1 MKLADVSIQRPIFTT
16 MVMCA
21 LVVLGLFSFSKLGVD
36 LFPNI
41 DFPIVVINTT
51 LRGASP
57 EEIETSV
64 TKPIEEAVNTISG
77 IEELRS
83 TSYEGLSQVVVTF
96 KLEKAIDV
104 GSQEV
109 RDAVNRVIKEFPQGT
124 EQPVIQKLDV
134 GAAPIMS
141 IAVTGDLPIRDLTE
155 IAKKKIK
162 EPLETIYG
170 VGKVSMV
177 GGREREIH
185 VVINPMKLGALKLSI
200 NQVKDALK
208 EQNVEV
214 PGGRVDRGSE
224 EWILR
229 TMGRIT
235 NPKDFEDIIITNVKG
250 VPVRIRD
257 VGRVEDTGE
266 EARTMARWEN
276 QPAVSLVVQ
285 KQSGMNTV
293 ETIDRVKE
301 QLDVIRTFL
310 PPTIKASIVR
320 DQSEFI
326 LSSVRTVEEH
336 LILGAILASLAVLFF
351 IGDWR
356 STLIASVA
364 IPTSIIATFIL
375 MDLAHFTL
383 NNMTLLAL
391 ALAVGVVIDDA
402 IVVLENITRHIEEEK
417 IPALKAAHI
426 GTQEIGLAVMA
437 TTLSLIIIFLPMA
450 YMEGIIG
457 RFLRSYGLTVAFA
470 IGVSLF
476 VAFTLTPMLCSRF
489 LHVEEGTKKNWLQL
503 WVDQFNDY
511 LKEHYGNL
519 VIWALAHRKTVVAI
533 AGVTIL
539 STGYF
544 LAATEKDFLPADD
557 ASEYE
562 VHIKAPEGTSLSAT
576 DAILKQVETEVR
588 RLPGV
593 DSLMASIGEVEGTG
607 VNEGLIY
614 VRLKPYNQRKHT
626 QFDLMAMT
634 RKALAKYRGLR
645 TAVTQVSLISGSGF
659 TSYDFNYVLAGPD
672 LKQLGDYVS
681 AMVAALKKI
690 PGFVDI
696 DTNSEFAK
704 PELQVKIDRNR
715 AQDLGVK
722 IEDIAFSLRTM
733 VGGEE
738 DITKYKEND
747 NLYQVRLRVDKNYR
761 NQAEAIGALFIPSSK
776 AGLVRLDNVA
786 SLVLQKGP
794 SQINRQNR
802 QRQITIMLNLEGKTI
817 GFAIKK
823 TDEIAKSLHMP
834 PDYKTLLQAEAKEF
848 GRMITGFLIA
858 FLLALIFMY
867 MVLASQFESF
877 LHPVTILLAL
887 PLSIPFAIFSLW
899 ISGEN
904 LTIFSIMGIFMLFG
918 IVKKNSILQ
927 VDYTNTLRNRGLSRY
942 DAIVEANKTRLRP
955 ILMTTVVL
963 VAAMIPV
970 MLGRGPGAANRSTM
984 AVVIV
989 GGQTLCLL
997 ITLLLTPV
1005 AYSLFDDATEWF
1017 KKLTKRKPKPASP
1030 SPTK

>member
-1 MKLADVSIQRPIFTT
+1 MKLADVSIERPIFTT
-16 MVMCA
+16 MMVAA

-41 DFPIVVINTT
+41 DFPIVVVNTT

-96 KLEKAIDV
+96 KLEKNTDTAA
-104 GSQEV
+104 QEV
-109 RDAVNRVIKEFPQGT
+109 RDAVNRVVKEFPQGT
-124 EQPVIQKLDV
+124 DQPVIQKLDL

-141 IAVTGDLPIRDLTE
+141 IAVTGDLRVRDITE

-170 VGKVSMV
+170 VGKVTMV

-185 VVINPMKLGALKLSI
+185 VIINPMKLGAMKLSI
-200 NQVKDALK
+200 NKVKDALK
-208 EQNVEV
+208 EQNIEV
-214 PGGRVDRGSE
+214 PGGRVDRGRE

-229 TMGRIT
+229 TMGRIET
-235 NPKDFEDIIITNVKG
+235 PKDFENIIIENVKG

-257 VGRVEDTGE
+257 VGRVEDSEE
-266 EARTMARWEN
+266 EARSLARWEN
-276 QPAVSLVVQ
+276 KPAVSLVVQ

-301 QLDVIRTFL
+301 ELGILKKFL
-310 PPTIKASIVR
+310 PHTVKAEIVR

-336 LILGAILASLAVLFF
+336 LLLGALLASLAVLFF

-356 STLIASVA
+356 STIIASVA
-364 IPTSIIATFIL
+364 IPTSLIATFIL
-375 MDLAHFTL
+375 MNLAHFTL

-391 ALAVGVVIDDA
+391 ALAVGIVIDDA

-417 IPALKAAHI
+417 IPAMKAAHV

-437 TTLSLIIIFLPMA
+437 TTLSLIIIFLPLA
-450 YMEGIIG
+450 YMEGIVG

-489 LHVEEGTKKNWLQL
+489 LHVEEGTRKNRLQL
-503 WVDQFNDY
+503 WVNKFNEY
-511 LKEHYGNL
+511 LKERYGKL
-519 VIWALAHRKTVVAI
+519 VVWALAHRKIVVAI
-533 AGVTIL
+533 ALTIIV

-544 LAATEKDFLPADD
+544 LHATGKDFLPPDD
-557 ASEYE
+557 SGEFE
-562 VHIKAPEGTSLSAT
+562 VHIKAPEGTSISMT
-576 DAILKQVETEVR
+576 DTILKQIETELR
-588 RLPGV
+588 RLPAV
-593 DSLMASIGEVEGTG
+593 ESLMASIGEVEGTS
-607 VNEGLIY
+607 VNEGMIY
-614 VRLKPYNQRKHT
+614 VRMKPYQQRKQT
-626 QFDLMAMT
+626 QFELMALA
-634 RKALAKYRGLR
+634 RKALAKYKGLR

-659 TSYDFNYVLAGPD
+659 TAYDFNFVLAGPD
-672 LKQLGDYVS
+672 LKKLEEYSSIIVDR
-681 AMVAALKKI
+681 LKKT
-690 PGFVDI
+690 PGYVDI
-696 DTNSEFAK
+696 DTNLQFAK

-715 AQDLGVK
+715 AQDMGVK

-761 NQAEAIGALFIPSSK
+761 NQPETIGALYLPSSK
-776 AGLVRLDNVA
+776 TGLVRLDNVA
-786 SLVLQKGP
+786 SLIPQKGP

-802 QRQITIMLNLEGKTI
+802 QRQITIMTNLEGPTVGTAIDKT
-817 GFAIKK
+817 A
-823 TDEIAKSLHMP
+823 ELAKNLKMP
-834 PDYKTLLQAEAKEF
+834 PEYNTILQAKAKEF
-848 GRMITGFLIA
+848 GRMMQGFLVA

-877 LHPVTILLAL
+877 LHPITILLAL

-899 ISGEN
+899 IFGEN

-918 IVKKNSILQ
+918 IVKKNAILQ
-927 VDYTNTLRNRGLSRY
+927 VDYTNTLRKRGLSRY
-942 DAIVEANKTRLRP
+942 DAILEANKTRFRP
-955 ILMTTVVL
+955 IIMTTTVL

-970 MLGRGPGAANRSTM
+970 MLGRGPGAANRATM

-1005 AYSLFDDATEWF
+1005 AYSLFDDATEWI
-1017 KKLTKRKPKPASP
+1017 KGHITRKSP
-1030 SPTK
+1030 IPQK